1 MTADVPTPATMVDR
15 NRLLVQARWGDTGNL
30 VIVGQDLGELPGGVS
45 EYEYGITVQSDAV
58 PLVVAALG
66 GDAGDDDVLA
76 LLAEQGEAIV
86 ARGELAWL
94 KEIGAKPEFWSRFE

>member
-1 MTADVPTPATMVDR
+1 MTADVPTQVTMVDR
-15 NRLLVQARWGDTGNL
+15 NGLLVQARWGDTGSL
-30 VIVGQDLGELPGGVS
+30 VITGQDLGELPWAAS
-45 EYEYGITVQSDAV
+45 EYEYGIAVHADAV

-66 GDAGDDDVLA
+66 GNADDDVLA

-86 ARGELAWL
+86 ARGELSWL